1 MTMPHNTSTPTTT
14 ITMIRLETGP
24 SAPSQSDEEG
34 ARRLAWIRHSVLRG
48 DVGKAWALGWNG
60 DMSALGLKEDGT
72 AVAALEDAT
81 NGKALRG
88 RVQRRTTPPIRRGEP
103 AVERVYSL

>member
-1 MTMPHNTSTPTTT
+1 MLNAT
-14 ITMIRLETGP
+14 IV
-24 SAPSQSDEEG
+24 S
-34 ARRLAWIRHSVLRG
+34 RRLAWIRHSVLRG